1 MFDDFDKIVLTEVE
15 KSAFDKFSN
24 SDTAKLSREEYKC
37 LHRLGFIPQYMDEP
51 NDRVYRLNNRGL
63 HYRSF
68 LSGQALE
75 ARRRKFRIWIPVLI
89 DTVLSLSA
97 IIISIIALNRTKG

>member
-1 MFDDFDKIVLTEVE
+1 MFDDFDKIVLTKSE
-15 KSAFDKFSN
+15 KIAFDKFSD
-24 SDTAKLSREEYKC
+24 SDMAKLSREEYIC
-37 LHRLGFIPQYMDEP
+37 LHRLGLIPQYMNEP
-51 NDRVYRLNNRGL
+51 KDKMYRLNNRGL

-97 IIISIIALNRTKG
+97 IIISIIALNKTNG